1 MYEAL
6 IAVQT
11 EMGGESALQ
20 ISYTENVVNV
30 ADATTAIHDYAEAG
44 NDIVIAHGDQYSHA
58 LFEIAA
64 EFPETTFAWG
74 TAADT
79 GADTAPRNV
88 FAYDAEAQEGGYVNG
103 VIAALLDQSG
113 KIGVVGPDNTGDA
126 RLYIDGFV
134 NGVKATRPDTQVN
147 VVFTDSYDDT
157 ALAAQV
163 ADTQIQAGADVL
175 TGSAQQVAGAITSAA
190 KNKVYWLGTQWDQSP
205 LAPEWVVANQVYD
218 WTGVVK
224 EIIALRQQG
233 TLGGN
238 TYSLTLSDG
247 LQIRFNDQ
255 VAVPDE
261 VKAAAQSAIEGIK
274 AGKIVPLLP

>member
-1 MYEAL
+1 MYAAL
-6 IAVQT
+6 QAVQA
-11 EMGGESALQ
+11 EAGGEAALELV
-20 ISYTENVVNV
+20 YTENMVNV
-30 ADATTAIHDYAEAG
+30 ADAAAALRDYALDG
-44 NDIVIAHGDQYSHA
+44 NDIVIAHGDQYSSA
-58 LFEIAA
+58 VFEVAA
-64 EFPETTFAWG
+64 EFPATTFAWG

-79 GADTAPRNV
+79 GADTSPHNV

-113 KIGVVGPDNTGDA
+113 LIGVIGPENTGDA

-134 NGVKATRPDTQVN
+134 SGVKATRPDTQVN
-147 VVFTDSYDDT
+147 VVFTDSYGDT

-163 ADTQIQAGADVL
+163 ADTQIKAGADVL
-175 TGSAQQVAGAITSAA
+175 TGSAQQVAGAISSAA
-190 KNKVYWLGTQWDQSP
+190 ANKVYWLGTQWDQSS

-218 WTGVVK
+218 WTGVIK

-233 TLGGN
+233 TLGGK

-247 LQIRFNDQ
+247 LLIRFNDQ

-261 VKAAAQSAIEGIK
+261 VKAAAQTAIDGIK
-274 AGKIVPLLP
+274 AGTIVP